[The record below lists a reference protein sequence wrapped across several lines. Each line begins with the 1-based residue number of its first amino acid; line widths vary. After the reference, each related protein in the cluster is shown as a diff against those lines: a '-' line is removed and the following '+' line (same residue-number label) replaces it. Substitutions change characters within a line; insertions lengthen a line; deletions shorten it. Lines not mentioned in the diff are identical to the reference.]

1 MNNLTGNN
9 SSEMLHLLLD
19 GELASVQEVP
29 LFSAL
34 AANENLRGEM
44 KDLIA
49 IRNSVHR
56 DEEAFIPPFA
66 ATAAVFQSTGF
77 SLPLAASAV
86 AAGTTGGGF
95 YSILKSVWVPIL
107 VAGMSAF
114 ITYFLVSANYNQQI
128 ASIKSGIQKNYAVNN
143 AQSNAGNSGQ
153 IMNNHPTAPKVIIK
167 YVKVPAIISSESTVS
182 NADALPTIEPIADN
196 ISSTRIHYQNPA
208 SIHLNPILN
217 TPFKPMSSAYEPM
230 YAKLSIH
237 PKEYMFILRGLTGA
251 TVPSVNASTPAGSG
265 LSNISL
271 GFYFLSPYN
280 NIHIGVE
287 GGQEPFSQNFVN
299 TEGGRKFRYEQ
310 RPNVVFGGVGA
321 IGKLNSKIDFLYD
334 AQPFGQLFVGG
345 SELGP
350 LGKMMAGL
358 TWGSDNLGLNA
369 FLALEGSFLAYQN
382 QSIWYTSQKFGITY
396 GFSVQF

>member
-19 GELASVQEVP
+19 GELAQVQEVP

-44 KDLIA
+44 KDLIS
-49 IRNSVHR
+49 IRNTVHR
-56 DEEAFIPPFA
+56 DDEAFVPPFA

-77 SLPLAASAV
+77 SLPM
-86 AAGTTGGGF
+86 AGTALSAGTAGGGF
-95 YSILKSVWVPIL
+95 YGFLKSVWIPIL
-107 VAGMSAF
+107 VAGMSSL
-114 ITYFLVSANYNQQI
+114 ITYYIVSGNYNDQI
-128 ASIKSGIQKNYAVNN
+128 ASMKSVSQKSTVSNN
-143 AQSNAGNSGQ
+143 SQSNAGFGENL
-153 IMNNHPTAPKVIIK
+153 INNQAPAPKVIIK
-167 YVKVPAIISSESTVS
+167 YVKVPTITSSESTVS
-182 NADALPTIEPIADN
+182 KAEALPTVEPVDEK
-196 ISSTRIHYQNPA
+196 ISSTSIHYQNI
-208 SIHLNPILN
+208 SPIRSNSMLS
-217 TPFKPMSSAYEPM
+217 TPFRPTSSSYEPM
-230 YAKLSIH
+230 YATLNIH
-237 PKEYMFILRGLTGA
+237 PKEYMFIVRGLTGV
-251 TVPSVNASTPAGSG
+251 TMPSVNASTPAGSG
-265 LSNISL
+265 LTNISL
-271 GFYFLSPYN
+271 GFYFLSPYS

-299 TEGGRKFRYEQ
+299 TEGSRKFRYEQ

-334 AQPFGQLFVGG
+334 AQPFGQLFIGG

-358 TWGSDNLGLNA
+358 TWGSDSWGLNA

-382 QSIWYTSQKFGITY
+382 QSIWYSSQKMGITY